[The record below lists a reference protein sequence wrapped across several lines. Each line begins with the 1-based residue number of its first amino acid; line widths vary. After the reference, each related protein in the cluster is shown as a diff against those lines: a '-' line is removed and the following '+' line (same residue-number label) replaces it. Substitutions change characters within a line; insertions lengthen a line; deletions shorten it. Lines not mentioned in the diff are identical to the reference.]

1 MKNKLILPVI
11 VALVVIAVV
20 GFLVTS
26 LAPKEKNEVTVSD
39 RGLASVLP
47 LYVAIE
53 KGYLEQEEITPKLV
67 KLTAG
72 NDVFNALLSGD
83 LDVGELPIDPIMFNE
98 AKSPTGVK
106 IFLVGRWSEES
117 NKNFDILLV
126 NKNSTIK
133 SLNDLEGKKVGVFPG
148 VTSQTFLRYYLRN
161 NEVDVKGIEFVPLA
175 PPVQLQALST
185 GQIDALWAYQ
195 PTATV
200 GLNTGLKKL
209 DEGIF
214 NKLGFTYYAVY
225 AFSKDFVE
233 KKPDVAKRIQRA
245 MAKATEFMAQN
256 HEESRKILG
265 NYTALGDLATQM
277 SYFPEYEPPFSLDI
291 EGLRYLSEFY
301 KDQNITQSSI
311 EPTSIIFQANQ

>member
-1 MKNKLILPVI
+1 MKQKFSVIIVGIIVILAAI
-11 VALVVIAVV
+11 
-20 GFLVTS
+20 GFFSDFPT
-26 LAPKEKNEVTVSD
+26 PKEKIEVTVSD

-53 KGYLEQEEITPKLV
+53 KGYLEQEGITPKLV

-106 IFLVGRWSEES
+106 IFLVGRWSETS

-126 NKNSTIK
+126 NKDSTIK
-133 SLNDLEGKKVGVFPG
+133 SLNDLEGKKIGVFPG
-148 VTSQTFLRYYLRN
+148 VTAQTFLKYYLSN
-161 NEVDVKGIEFVPLA
+161 KGIDVSKVEIVPLA
-175 PPVQLQALST
+175 PNLQLQALSS

-200 GLNTGLKKL
+200 GLNSGLEKI

-225 AFSKDFVE
+225 AFSKNFVE
-233 KKPDVAKRIQRA
+233 TKPDVAEKVYRS
-245 MAKATEFMAQN
+245 MGKATQFMASN
-256 HEESRKILG
+256 ENESREILSKYTVLG
-265 NYTALGDLATQM
+265 NLSLQM
-277 SYFPEYEPPFSLDI
+277 SYFPEYEPPFSIDI
-291 EGLRYLSEFY
+291 EGLKSLSDFY
-301 KDQNITQSSI
+301 RNQSLIESSI
-311 EPTSIIFQANQ
+311 EPERIIFRPT